1 MLQMKLPNL
10 PHLSVPRRGNVL
22 TCRQQGIS
30 RNTEPF
36 KCGCY
41 RAGSRDPPGLSRKDT
56 DT

>member
-22 TCRQQGIS
+22 TCRQKGIS
-30 RNTEPF
+30 RNTEPL

-41 RAGSRDPPGLSRKDT
+41 RVGSRDPPGLSRKDT